1 MRYLMQHREVN
12 LLDKY
17 DLNKDKVFM
26 SGIHALVRLPIEQRR
41 RDKINNINSAGFI
54 SGYRGSPLG
63 GYDMQLN
70 AAKKY
75 LDEEN
80 IHFWAGLNEDL
91 GATAVWGSQALGLF
105 SGAKYDGVFGI
116 WYGKAPGVDRT
127 GDVFKHANF
136 AGTSKFGGALA
147 IAGDDHNCKS
157 STLPSQS
164 EFAFVDA
171 EIPILNP
178 SSIQEV
184 LDYGLYGIA
193 MSRFCGAWVGLIA
206 VADAMDSGA
215 VINIDLDRIEIKT
228 PNDFAFPQNGV
239 SIRRNDE
246 PMAKEARLRHYK
258 IPAAQAFVRENKL
271 DRITCEAKKRKIGII
286 ASGQAYNDVLEAID
300 FMGLSFDDLAQYGVS
315 IYKIAM
321 PWPLEPQGILDF
333 AKGHETLLVVEHKR
347 PLIENQIKSI
357 LYDKEVEY
365 RPNILGKRDAKGFTL
380 LNEIATLQIHEIGRA
395 ILGLIENSPK
405 YENANL
411 ALVRAKATL
420 QNAYSLEGDS
430 KRNPHFC
437 SGCPHNSSTIVP
449 EGSRA
454 LAGIGCHYM
463 ANFMPNR
470 NTDMTSH
477 MGGEG
482 VTWIGQAPFTNE
494 THIFANLGDGTYSHS
509 GSLAIRAAVTSGVNI
524 TYKLLYNDAVAM
536 TGGQSTES
544 GQSVPQIAKQL
555 LGEGVAKVVIVTDDT
570 KKYDFVRLEAGV
582 RVFERHSLNFVQ
594 EELRKVKGVTIII
607 YDQMCATEKRRRIK
621 RGLMQSANTRVFI
634 NPMVCE
640 GCGDCGAKSNCL
652 SIHPVETEYGTKR
665 EIDQSSC
672 NQDTRC
678 IDGFCPS
685 FVSVDGAI
693 NAKRQRPRPDF
704 DASLLPLPQMPNIEK
719 PYSIVFTG
727 VGGTGVTTVSAI
739 IGMAAHIDGKN
750 ATTLDMTGLAQK
762 GGQVLSHVRIAKND
776 VPIHSGRVP
785 VSMADAAIIGDLIVA
800 TNLDALK
807 LVSKDT
813 TNAVCNSD
821 IAPSSE
827 FIFDRNRKYQTDPKI
842 ELFSKA
848 VNEIDA
854 INAEAIANE
863 YLYDAM
869 FANMVLLGF
878 AWQKGMVP
886 VSLRG
891 IYRAI
896 KLNGAATIDN
906 MLAFDLGRI
915 AQYDPQRLREL
926 VPPRKVPVRKTL
938 DELIEHRMEFLNK
951 YQNQKLAKKYFDF
964 VTKIRENE
972 KLLLNGEAFTYEIAE
987 NYFKLLAYKDEY
999 EVARLYSEPE
1009 YWNNLRATLG
1019 GDIKISLWLAP
1030 PIFSKKDPVS
1040 GEPIKSKY
1048 GAWIFPVLKIM
1059 KNFKFL
1065 RGSIF
1070 DVFGYHP
1077 ERKSERFLIKQYE
1090 TDILLACEKLKAS
1103 NHLHAIELASLPQEI
1118 RGYGHVKEKSVQKMQ
1133 KIRDDLMA
1141 KLSN

>member
-1 MRYLMQHREVN
+1 MQHREVN
-12 LLDKY
+12 LQDKY

-41 RDKINNINSAGFI
+41 RDRKNNINSAGFI

-63 GYDMQLN
+63 GYDMQLT

-80 IHFWAGLNEDL
+80 IHFWPGLNEDL

-206 VADAMDSGA
+206 VADSMDSGA
-215 VINIDLDRIEIKT
+215 IVNIDMDRIEIKN
-228 PNDFAFPQNGV
+228 PKDFAFPNDGL

-246 PMAKEARLRHYK
+246 PMQKEARLRHYK

-271 DRITCEAKKRKIGII
+271 DKVTIAARKRKYGII

-300 FMGLSFDDLAQYGVS
+300 FMGLNFDDLAQLGVS
-315 IYKIAM
+315 LYKVAM
-321 PWPLEPQGILDF
+321 PWPLEPNGLLEF

-357 LYDKEVEY
+357 LYDKDLEY
-365 RPNILGKRDAKGFTL
+365 RPNIIGKRDEKGFSL
-380 LNEIATLQIHEIGRA
+380 LNEVATLQIHEIGRA
-395 ILGLIENSPK
+395 ILGLVEKSPK
-405 YENANL
+405 FEIANHAL
-411 ALVRAKATL
+411 ARAKATL

-482 VTWIGQAPFTNE
+482 VTWIGQAPFTDE

-555 LGEGVAKVVIVTDDT
+555 LGEGVAKVVIVTDDI
-570 KKYDFVRLEAGV
+570 KKYDLVRLEPSV

-594 EELRKVKGVTIII
+594 EELRKVKGVSIII

-621 RGLMQSANTRVFI
+621 RGLMKSTNTRVFI

-652 SIHPVETEYGTKR
+652 SIHPIETEFGTKR

-678 IDGFCPS
+678 VDGFCPS
-685 FVSVDGAI
+685 FVSVEGAI
-693 NAKRQRPRPDF
+693 NAKRQRPRPQF
-704 DASLLPLPQMPNIEK
+704 DASLLPLPNMPNIDK
-719 PYSIVFTG
+719 PYSVVFTG

-739 IGMAAHIDGKN
+739 IGMAAHVDGKN

-762 GGQVLSHVRIAKND
+762 GGQVLSHIRIAKGD

-785 VSMADAAIIGDLIVA
+785 VSMANAAIIGDLIVA
-800 TNLDALK
+800 TNLDALR
-807 LVSKDT
+807 LVSKDIT
-813 TNAVCNSD
+813 SAVCNSD
-821 IAPSSE
+821 IAPTSE

-848 VNEIDA
+848 VNEIGA

-896 KLNGAATIDN
+896 KLNGAAIDDN

-915 AQYDPQRLREL
+915 AAHDPQRLREL
-926 VPPRKVPVRKTL
+926 VPPRKVPERKSI
-938 DELIEHRMEFLNK
+938 DELIEHRAQFLQE
-951 YQNQKLAKKYFDF
+951 YQNKKYAEKYIDF
-964 VTKIRENE
+964 VQNIRAIE
-972 KLLLNGEAFTYEIAE
+972 KEQLNSDLFTYEVAE

-999 EVARLYSEPE
+999 EVARLYSNKD

-1030 PIFSKKDPVS
+1030 PIFAKKDPAS
-1040 GEPIKSKY
+1040 GELLKTKY
-1048 GAWIFPVLKIM
+1048 GAWIFPILKIM

-1065 RGSIF
+1065 RGTKF
-1070 DVFGYHP
+1070 DIFGYHP
-1077 ERKSERFLIKQYE
+1077 ERKMERFLINQYE
-1090 TDILLACEKLKAS
+1090 SDIMLCTKKLNLE
-1103 NHLHAIELASLPQEI
+1103 NHLNAIELAALPKEI
-1118 RGYGHVKEKSVQKMQ
+1118 RGFGYVKENAFQKVQ
-1133 KIRDDLMA
+1133 KIRDKLIA
-1141 KLSN
+1141 KF

>member
-1 MRYLMQHREVN
+1 MGCFMQHREVS

-17 DLNKDKVFM
+17 DLNRDKVFM

-41 RDKINNINSAGFI
+41 RDNLNNINSAGFI

-63 GYDMQLN
+63 GYDMQLK
-70 AAKKY
+70 AAQKY
-75 LDEEN
+75 LDEYN
-80 IHFWAGLNEDL
+80 IKFWAGLNEDL

-193 MSRFCGAWVGLIA
+193 MSRFCGSWVGLIA
-206 VADAMDSGA
+206 VADSMDSGA
-215 VINIDLDRIEIKT
+215 VVNVDLDRIEIKT
-228 PNDFAFPQNGV
+228 PNEFALPDGGL

-271 DRITCEAKKRKIGII
+271 DKITCEAKKRKIGVV
-286 ASGQAYNDVLEAID
+286 ASGQAYNDVLEALD
-300 FMGLSFDDLAQYGVS
+300 FMGLDFDDLAKLGMS
-315 IYKIAM
+315 LYKVAM
-321 PWPLEPQGILDF
+321 PWPLEPQGILEF
-333 AKGHETLLVVEHKR
+333 AKGHKTILVVEHKR
-347 PLIENQIKSI
+347 PLIETQIKSI
-357 LYDKEVEY
+357 LYDKPKEL
-365 RPNILGKRDAKGFTL
+365 RPNIIGKRDENGHSL

-395 ILGLIENSPK
+395 ILGLLGENPK
-405 YENANL
+405 FEKANQ

-437 SGCPHNSSTIVP
+437 SGCPHNSSTMVP

-482 VTWIGQAPFTNE
+482 VTWIGQAPFTDEN
-494 THIFANLGDGTYSHS
+494 HIFANLGDGTYSHS

-555 LGEGVAKVVIVTDDT
+555 LGEGVAKVVIVTEDKD
-570 KKYDFVRLEAGV
+570 KYKFVHLEPSV
-582 RVFERHSLNFVQ
+582 EVYDRHLLNFVQ
-594 EELRKVKGVTIII
+594 ENLRGTKGVTVLI

-621 RGLMQSANTRVFI
+621 RGLMKSSNTRVFI
-634 NPMVCE
+634 NSMVCE
-640 GCGDCGAKSNCL
+640 GCGDCGVKSNCL
-652 SIHPVETEYGTKR
+652 SIHPVETDFGTKR

-672 NQDTRC
+672 NQDMRC

-685 FVSVDGAI
+685 FVTVDGAI
-693 NAKRQRPRPDF
+693 NAKRQRPRPEF

-719 PYSIVFTG
+719 PFSIVFTG

-739 IGMAAHIDGKN
+739 IGMAAHVDGKN

-762 GGQVLSHVRIAKND
+762 GGQVLSHIRIAKGD

-785 VSMADAAIIGDLIVA
+785 VSMANAAIIGDLIVA

-807 LVSKDT
+807 LVSKDVT
-813 TNAVCNSD
+813 HAVANSD
-821 IAPSSE
+821 ITPTSE
-827 FIFDRNRKYQTDPKI
+827 LIFDRNRKYQTTPKV
-842 ELFSKA
+842 ELFAKA
-848 VNEIDA
+848 VNDIST

-869 FANMVLLGF
+869 YANMVLLGF
-878 AWQKGMVP
+878 AWQNGMVP

-896 KLNGAATIDN
+896 KLNGAAIDEN

-915 AQYDPQRLREL
+915 AAHDPKRLMTL
-926 VPPRKVPVRKTL
+926 VPPRKAPLAKSL
-938 DELIEHRMEFLNK
+938 DELITHRAEFLKN
-951 YQNQKLAKKYFDF
+951 YQNQKLSNEYIDF
-964 VTKIRENE
+964 IETCRAIE
-972 KLLLNGEAFTYEIAE
+972 KSKLGSEELTYSIAE

-999 EVARLYSEPE
+999 EVARLYSDEA
-1009 YWNNLRATLG
+1009 YWENLRATLG
-1019 GDIKISLWLAP
+1019 GDIKINLWLAP
-1030 PIFSKKDPVS
+1030 PIFSKKDSVTGLPL
-1040 GEPIKSKY
+1040 KSKY
-1048 GAWIFPVLKIM
+1048 GNWIFPVLKIM
-1059 KNFKFL
+1059 RHFKFL
-1065 RGSIF
+1065 RGSVF
-1070 DVFGYHP
+1070 DIFGYHS
-1077 ERKSERFLIKQYE
+1077 ERKTERQLIKQYK
-1090 TDILLACEKLKAS
+1090 DDAQIIMQKLNKDNFKIALEIM
-1103 NHLHAIELASLPQEI
+1103 NLPQEI
-1118 RGYGHVKEKSVQKMQ
+1118 RGYGYVKEKAVQEVSKM
-1133 KIRDDLMA
+1133 RDRLLA
-1141 KLSN
+1141 KL